1 MNKIEQLK
9 KELID
14 ISNKLNLSDGELL
27 DTILDKTSER
37 ILSQVIEQL
46 QEWELTEKLRKYFDL
61 RYIDKIERTPDGYP
75 DEYTIY
81 TNNKVTNIEVVSRA
95 TAIRNELDFIDSIE
109 ESNEFLKEMA
119 IDTDPSTIGMYKR
132 IESNLYYREL

>member
-14 ISNKLNLSDGELL
+14 ISNKLKLSDGVLL
-27 DTILDKTSER
+27 DTILDKASER
-37 ILSQVIEQL
+37 ILLQVIEQL

-61 RYIDKIERTPDGYP
+61 HYIDKIERTPDGYP

-81 TNNKVTNIEVVSRA
+81 TNNKATNIEVVSRA
-95 TAIRNELDFIDSIE
+95 TAITNELDFINSIE
-109 ESNEFLKEMA
+109 ERNEFLKEMA
-119 IDTDPSTIGMYKR
+119 IATDPSAIGMYKR
-132 IESNLYYREL
+132 IESDLYYREL